1 MTIVPQLQENQA
13 STKCLSV
20 LDDGDDGLYMFDC
33 FDIDEILPSE
43 NPQTTNITEALDYQN
58 KSSSECTSKRPWESK
73 DNFRQKRHCPFPRS
87 TCCNT
92 TQPMVSPVSLEFSG
106 IESLYIPQSPASVT
120 SIAFQGLQEAS
131 FRKRFDKTLSMLA
144 LSMKRSAI
152 SRTIIIRHQ
161 NQQAAEIKEHASSS
175 IPSCTL
181 FASL

>member
-1 MTIVPQLQENQA
+1 MTTVPQLQENQA

-20 LDDGDDGLYMFDC
+20 LDDTDDDLYMFDC

-43 NPQTTNITEALDYQN
+43 NPQTTNIIQN
-58 KSSSECTSKRPWESK
+58 KSSSQCTSKRPWESK

-92 TQPMVSPVSLEFSG
+92 TQPMASPVSMEFSG
-106 IESLYIPQSPASVT
+106 IEPLYVPQSPASVT

-144 LSMKRSAI
+144 ISMKRSAI